1 MNAYETLLL
10 DAAARDERL
19 VVITAE
25 NRGHMRTVPPML
37 GDRFIDVGIAEQTM
51 IGMAAGMAVRGRVVV
66 THALAAFLTMRAFEF
81 IRDDV
86 AISNAAV
93 IMVGMV
99 PGVLSDGNGPTHQA
113 IEDVSIMRG
122 LPNVNVFC
130 PCDERDFIDGMRVLL
145 DSHAP
150 WYVRYISTP
159 DLLIDRVAF
168 EPGRA
173 MIIRGASLHR
183 PNVTILT
190 YGFLT
195 RQCIEAADELG
206 RDDIH
211 VRVVHMRTLKPVDAA
226 TILHAAATSEL
237 VVTVEDHLLTG
248 GLATIVAETL
258 MAHGKGAPVL
268 TLGFPTWFRPGR
280 LNEVLEY
287 ERLSSQAIAQRI
299 RQRLADIV
307 HPSTEPPTQHHE
319 VSHA

>member
-10 DAAARDERL
+10 DTASRDERL

-86 AISNAAV
+86 AITNAPV

-99 PGVLSDGNGPTHQA
+99 PGILSDGNGPTHQA

-122 LPNVNVFC
+122 LPNMGVFC
-130 PCDERDFIDGMRVLL
+130 PCDEREFVDGMRALL
-145 DSHAP
+145 ESRRP
-150 WYVRYISTP
+150 WYVRYLNTP
-159 DLLIDRVAF
+159 ELPIDREPFV
-168 EPGRA
+168 PGRA
-173 MIIRGASLHR
+173 VTVRGASLHH

-195 RQCIEAADELG
+195 RQCIDAADQL
-206 RDDIH
+206 RRHDLN
-211 VRVVHMRTLKPVDAA
+211 VRVVNMRTLRPVDIEVICDAA
-226 TILHAAATSEL
+226 RRSEL
-237 VVTVEDHLLTG
+237 LVTVEDHFLTG
-248 GLATIVAETL
+248 GLASIVAETL
-258 MAHGKGAPVL
+258 IAHQIMLPVMNI
-268 TLGFPTWFRPGR
+268 GFTSWFKPGR
-280 LNEVLEY
+280 LNEVLEH
-287 ERLSSQAIAQRI
+287 EGLSSTALARRIHQRFT
-299 RQRLADIV
+299 DIV
-307 HPSTEPPTQHHE
+307 HRAAQPPSPHQEI
-319 VSHA
+319 SHV

>member
-10 DAAARDERL
+10 DTASRDERL

-86 AISNAAV
+86 AIANAPV

-99 PGVLSDGNGPTHQA
+99 PGILSDGNGPTHQA

-122 LPNVNVFC
+122 LPNVGVFC
-130 PCDERDFIDGMRVLL
+130 PCDEREFVDGMRVLL
-145 DSHAP
+145 ESRRP
-150 WYVRYISTP
+150 WYVRYLSGP
-159 DLLIDRVAF
+159 ELPIDRIPF

-173 MIIRGASLHR
+173 VAVRGATLRH

-195 RQCIEAADELG
+195 RQCIEAADEL
-206 RDDIH
+206 RKDDMH
-211 VRVVHMRTLKPVDAA
+211 VRVVSMRTLKPVDVEAILEAA
-226 TILHAAATSEL
+226 RTSEL
-237 VVTVEDHLLTG
+237 VVTVEDHFLTG
-248 GLATIVAETL
+248 GLASIVAETL
-258 MAHGKGAPVL
+258 MTHRIAAPVL
-268 TLGFPTWFRPGR
+268 TIGFATWFKPGR
-280 LNEVLEY
+280 LNEVLEH
-287 ERLSSQAIAQRI
+287 ERLSAPAIAGRI
-299 RQRLADIV
+299 RERFADLV
-307 HPSTEPPTQHHE
+307 HTVDQPPSPHTE

>member
-10 DAAARDERL
+10 DTAARDERL

-86 AISNAAV
+86 AITNAPV

-99 PGVLSDGNGPTHQA
+99 PGILSDGNGPTHQA

-122 LPNVNVFC
+122 LPNIGVFC
-130 PCDERDFIDGMRVLL
+130 PCDEREFVDGMRVLME
-145 DSHAP
+145 SHRP
-150 WYVRYISTP
+150 WYVRYLNAP
-159 DLLIDRVAF
+159 ELPIDR
-168 EPGRA
+168 EPFVEGKA
-173 MIIRGASLHR
+173 VTLCGTSINH

-195 RQCIEAADELG
+195 RQCIEAADEL
-206 RDDIH
+206 RRSDLS
-211 VRVVHMRTLKPVDAA
+211 VRVVNMRTLKPVDVQAICDAA
-226 TILHAAATSEL
+226 RRSEMI
-237 VVTVEDHLLTG
+237 VTVEDHLLTG
-248 GLATIVAETL
+248 GLASIVAETL
-258 MAHGKGAPVL
+258 IAHRMMVPVMNI
-268 TLGFPTWFRPGR
+268 GFSSWFKPGR

-287 ERLSSQAIAQRI
+287 EGLSSSALARRI
-299 RQRLADIV
+299 RERFTDIV
-307 HPSTEPPTQHHE
+307 HHAVQPPSPHQEI
-319 VSHA
+319 SHV